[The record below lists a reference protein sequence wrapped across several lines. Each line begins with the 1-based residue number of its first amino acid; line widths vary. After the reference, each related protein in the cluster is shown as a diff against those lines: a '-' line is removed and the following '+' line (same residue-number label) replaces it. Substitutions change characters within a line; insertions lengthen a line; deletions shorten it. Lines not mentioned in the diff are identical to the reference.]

1 VVDFLQESLHLSQ
14 RRACGLVGLRT
25 ATYRYRSRRPSLED
39 VRERLRHHAAAR
51 PRFGYRRLGVLLDRE
66 GHRMNHKKLYRLY
79 KLEHLAVR
87 RRKRKKRVA
96 EPRVTRPPASRPNA
110 RWSMDFTAD
119 ALACGRAFR
128 TLNIVDDFTRECLAL
143 EVDVSLPGARVVRVL
158 ERLVELRGKPEVI
171 VVDNGPEFAGRVL
184 DAWAYEQGVTL
195 AFIRPGKPVENA
207 FVESFNG
214 RFRDECLNM
223 HHFRSVRHA
232 RNLIEAWRQDDNE
245 QRPHSSLGNLTPEEF
260 ATRHQH
266 VA

>member
-1 VVDFLQESLHLSQ
+1 
-14 RRACGLVGLRT
+14 
-25 ATYRYRSRRPSLED
+25 
-39 VRERLRHHAAAR
+39 
-51 PRFGYRRLGVLLDRE
+51 
-66 GHRMNHKKLYRLY
+66 MNHKKLYRLY

-110 RWSMDFTAD
+110 RWSMDFT
-119 ALACGRAFR
+119 
-128 TLNIVDDFTRECLAL
+128 RECLTL

>member
-1 VVDFLQESLHLSQ
+1 MVDFLQESLHLSQ

-96 EPRVTRPPASRPNA
+96 EPRVTRPPASRPDA
-110 RWSMDFTAD
+110 RWSM
-119 ALACGRAFR
+119 G
-128 TLNIVDDFTRECLAL
+128 FTRECLAL
-143 EVDVSLPGARVVRVL
+143 EVDVSLPDVKVVRVP
-158 ERLVELRGKPEVI
+158 ERLFELRGKPEVI
-171 VVDNGPEFAGRVL
+171 VVDNGPEFADRVL
-184 DAWAYEQGVTL
+184 DAWVCEQGVTL

-223 HHFRSVRHA
+223 HLFRTVRHA
-232 RNLIEAWRQDDNE
+232 RNLIEAWRHTTTDNAPTAPSATSYP
-245 QRPHSSLGNLTPEEF
+245 RSLQPATN
-260 ATRHQH
+260 TRHEQP
-266 VA
+266 ARF